1 MKNEPRMPT
10 FNLLSQQHQQQQ
22 AQTLLQSL
30 PVLQQ
35 QQNERYFTSGVS
47 IGSTRMNTPYDK

>member
-1 MKNEPRMPT
+1 MNNESRIPT
-10 FNLLSQQHQQQQ
+10 FKLRLQQQQQQQ

-35 QQNERYFTSGVS
+35 QQNLRYFTSGVS
-47 IGSTRMNTPYDK
+47 I